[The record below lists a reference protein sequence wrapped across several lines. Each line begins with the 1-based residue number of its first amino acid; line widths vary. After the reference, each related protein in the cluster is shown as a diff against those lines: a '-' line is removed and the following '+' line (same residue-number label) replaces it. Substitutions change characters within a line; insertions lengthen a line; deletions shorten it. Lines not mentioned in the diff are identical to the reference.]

1 MWGSSIDKKN
11 RQRQMFDKCKK
22 LLKLSSDMISLHDAI
37 VVEVGKE
44 QQIRQNFIRKY
55 SNPIIENKCK

>member
-1 MWGSSIDKKN
+1 MWGSSLDKKN
-11 RQRQMFDKCKK
+11 RHRQYLINLTK

-37 VVEVGKE
+37 VVEVVKE